1 MKERNHKNL
10 IESDIKFLA
19 ETGDEALTEDESLF
33 EDLDDF
39 DLDEEESDPN

>member
-1 MKERNHKNL
+1 M
-10 IESDIKFLA
+10 KFLA
-19 ETGDEALTEDESLF
+19 ETADEAVTEDERLF